1 LPGGRLLL
9 AMREGLFRFDPR
21 DGTRE
26 RLAPPPYDTAVER
39 FNDGKAD
46 AQGRL
51 WVGTIYDPRSK
62 PAAAL
67 YRWDGHTLD
76 RVAGDVTVSNGL
88 AFSADGRHVYWTDT
102 PSHRVMVYTLDAGT
116 GRLIE
121 PRVLHAFEPRVA
133 GAPLAGYGGRPDG
146 AALDVEGGYWAAMME
161 GKQLVR
167 IAPDGRLLARV
178 PLPVRC
184 PTMPCFGG
192 ADGRTLFVT
201 TARANR
207 PADEL
212 AAEPWAGC
220 VLMARAPLAGLP
232 VNFAAG

>member
-1 LPGGRLLL
+1 
-9 AMREGLFRFDPR
+9 
-21 DGTRE
+21 
-26 RLAPPPYDTAVER
+26 
-39 FNDGKAD
+39 
-46 AQGRL
+46 
-51 WVGTIYDPRSK
+51 
-62 PAAAL
+62 
-67 YRWDGHTLD
+67 
-76 RVAGDVTVSNGL
+76 
-88 AFSADGRHVYWTDT
+88 
-102 PSHRVMVYTLDAGT
+102 
-116 GRLIE
+116 
-121 PRVLHAFEPRVA
+121 
-133 GAPLAGYGGRPDG
+133 LAGYGGRPDG